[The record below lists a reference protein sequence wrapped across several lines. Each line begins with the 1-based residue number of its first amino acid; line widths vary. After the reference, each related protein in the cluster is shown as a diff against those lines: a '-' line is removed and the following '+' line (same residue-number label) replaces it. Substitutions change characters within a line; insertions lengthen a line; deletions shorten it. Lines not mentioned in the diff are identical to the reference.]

1 MTPDPLENPVTDDSD
16 TERPA
21 SDPRVVALLVDLG
34 YSYEIVP
41 ETATFKVA
49 YGFEDNRTQV
59 VYIRSRTEE
68 FLGVELR
75 EISSPALASGGIF
88 DGRTA
93 NFLLRDNANLKF
105 GAWCIE
111 IGEDNAHF
119 AVFSVKVSAAQLF
132 ELLPRLQVRYY
143 SIASSDKIHPTT
155 VAIVAV
161 VDRDTMSSG
170 KVTAA
175 L

>member
-1 MTPDPLENPVTDDSD
+1 M
-16 TERPA
+16 A
-21 SDPRVVALLVDLG
+21 ALLDDLG

-59 VYIRSRTEE
+59 VFIPSRTEE

-75 EISSPALASGGIF
+75 EISSIALSSCGIF

-119 AVFSVKVSAAQLF
+119 AVFSVKVSAALPVRPFAQIL
-132 ELLPRLQVRYY
+132 ELVAKVADSTEERL
-143 SIASSDKIHPTT
+143 
-155 VAIVAV
+155 
-161 VDRDTMSSG
+161 SG
-170 KVTAA
+170 
-175 L
+175 LDEF

>member
-1 MTPDPLENPVTDDSD
+1 MTPDPLETPVADDSAS
-16 TERPA
+16 EHPA
-21 SDPRVVALLVDLG
+21 PDPRVVALLDDLG
-34 YSYEIVP
+34 YSYEVSP
-41 ETATFKVA
+41 ETGTFKVA

-59 VYIRSRTEE
+59 VYIRSLTEE

-75 EISSPALASGGIF
+75 EISSPALSSSGIF

-119 AVFSVKVSAAQLF
+119 AVFSVKVSAALPVRPFAQIL
-132 ELLPRLQVRYY
+132 ELVAKVADSTEERL
-143 SIASSDKIHPTT
+143 
-155 VAIVAV
+155 
-161 VDRDTMSSG
+161 SG
-170 KVTAA
+170 
-175 L
+175 LDEF

>member
-1 MTPDPLENPVTDDSD
+1 MTPDPLEDPVTDDSATGRTD
-16 TERPA
+16 P
-21 SDPRVVALLVDLG
+21 DPRVAAILDDLG
-34 YSYEIVP
+34 YSYEIAP
-41 ETATFKVA
+41 ETGTFKVE

-75 EISSPALASGGIF
+75 EISSPALSSSGIF

-111 IGEDNAHF
+111 MGEDNAHF
-119 AVFSVKVSAAQLF
+119 AVFSAKVSAALPVRPFAQIL
-132 ELLPRLQVRYY
+132 ELVAKVADSTEERL
-143 SIASSDKIHPTT
+143 
-155 VAIVAV
+155 
-161 VDRDTMSSG
+161 SG
-170 KVTAA
+170 
-175 L
+175 LDEF